1 MTISELT
8 GGGALLLRLPCLLAL
23 PSALRTNRPRAA
35 PRGAEGASNGHQ
47 CLISLKKSC
56 FSDGTRIPTFNPLPV
71 LRPSKE
77 GRAALPSVGLSLRAG
92 SNVRKIRQLFW
103 YVALSILHSIGGDY
117 DSIRHDPIIKKHLFS
132 KLRKG
137 AFDD

>member
-35 PRGAEGASNGHQ
+35 PRGAEGAANGHQ

-71 LRPSKE
+71 LHPSKE
-77 GRAALPSVGLSLRAG
+77 GRAALSSVGLSLRAG
-92 SNVRKIRQLFW
+92 SNVRKIGSCFGMLPSQSFT
-103 YVALSILHSIGGDY
+103 VSVGDY
-117 DSIRHDPIIKKHLFS
+117 DLIRHDPIIKKAPFL
-132 KLRKG
+132 KIEKG
-137 AFDD
+137 CF